1 MQTNTNQTTPNFK
14 RGFLNLFSSPIKETP
29 KAQKEPKVSS
39 HIYLG
44 RIKHI
49 KEQHERTI
57 KAKDKIIS
65 DLQYKLEILSLQKNI
80 DVFREVVQKA
90 EKEKIAKDINR
101 NTLSNL
107 KYLKENTLQYV
118 YGHDDSN
125 HLLIGNVSD
134 EPHLLISGKTGS
146 GKSVTLFN
154 VLVSICSIN
163 TPKTLEISLIDPK
176 ILSFGDS
183 RIDKSIFL
191 KEEPSIYDNE
201 QALLILK
208 NAFDDMMNKY
218 KIMRKAGV
226 KDYRAI
232 GLKAH
237 VIFIDEIFELL
248 EGDNAKEILNYITR
262 IASLGRA
269 SGVHLVM
276 ATQSPRAK
284 TLGGTLKAN
293 LSFIGHKMSN
303 PTESKLIELPEAHKL
318 KGKGDGFRYEKD
330 EIIRFQA
337 TFIDAEKDETY
348 QFFNPIHP
356 IHPTDPKQ
364 TQNRPN
370 TDPIHQPN
378 TPTQNTEET
387 AFSSLLNEI
396 IDTVDEKGKIKP
408 KSYFIDTKKRA
419 ELKKWDRA
427 LNILKSNELI
437 KFTNGVGYFLVVDV
451 TVALSSITDI

>member
-1 MQTNTNQTTPNFK
+1 MSILSFFK
-14 RGFLNLFSSPIKETP
+14 PSYLVEPLPRE
-29 KAQKEPKVSS
+29 QREPKVSS

-49 KEQHERTI
+49 KEVHQREI
-57 KAKDKIIS
+57 EKKDKIIS
-65 DLQYKLEILSLQKNI
+65 ELRYKLDILEIQVNMKI
-80 DVFREVVQKA
+80 FREVSA
-90 EKEKIAKDINR
+90 ETEAKRAFSNVNR
-101 NTLSNL
+101 NTLANI
-107 KYLKENTLQYV
+107 KYLKKLTLQYI
-118 YGHDDSN
+118 YGHDEKN
-125 HLLIGNVSD
+125 NLLVGNVSK

-154 VLVSICSIN
+154 VLVSICAIN
-163 TPKTLEISLIDPK
+163 TPDTLEISLIDPK

-183 RIDKSIFL
+183 RIDTSTFL
-191 KEEPSIYDNE
+191 KEEPSIFDND

-226 KDYRAI
+226 KDYRKI

-248 EGDNAKEILNYITR
+248 EGDNAKAILSYITR

-303 PTESKLIELPEAHKL
+303 PTESKLIELPKAHEL
-318 KGKGDGFRYEKD
+318 RGEGDGLRFLKD
-330 EIIRFQA
+330 DIIRFQA
-337 TFIDAEKDETY
+337 TYLDIEKDETY
-348 QFFNPIHP
+348 QFFNKKSTRNTHNKKNAQKA
-356 IHPTDPKQ
+356 PK
-364 TQNRPN
+364 TAPKR
-370 TDPIHQPN
+370 QPN
-378 TPTQNTEET
+378 TEQGQPEKE
-387 AFSSLLNEI
+387 AFNALLSEI
-396 IDTVDEKGKIKP
+396 ISTVDEKGKIKP
-408 KSYFIDTKKRA
+408 KSYFINVKKRA
-419 ELKKWDRA
+419 ELKLWDEA
-427 LNILKSNELI
+427 LNELKGYELI
-437 KFTNGVGYFLVVDV
+437 EFKNGVGYFLVVDYN
-451 TVALSSITDI
+451 VAINIIKG

>member
-1 MQTNTNQTTPNFK
+1 MSIFSLFTPSHLIDPK
-14 RGFLNLFSSPIKETP
+14 TP
-29 KAQKEPKVSS
+29 TKKEPKVSS

-49 KEQHERTI
+49 KEQHQRVI
-57 KAKDKIIS
+57 DKKDAIIT
-65 DLQYKLEILSLQKNI
+65 DLKYQNEILTIQRDAKVASI
-80 DVFREVVQKA
+80 VREEYRTNQVI
-90 EKEKIAKDINR
+90 ESINR

-107 KYLKENTLQYV
+107 KYLKKNTLQYV
-118 YGHDDSN
+118 YGHDKN
-125 HLLIGNVSD
+125 NKILIGNVSE

-154 VLVSICSIN
+154 VLVSICAIN
-163 TPKTLEISLIDPK
+163 TPQTLEISLIDPK

-183 RIDKSIFL
+183 RIDTSTFL
-191 KEEPSIYDNE
+191 KEEPSIFDNK

-218 KIMRKAGV
+218 KMMRKAGV
-226 KDYRAI
+226 KDYRKI

-248 EGDNAKEILNYITR
+248 EGSDSKDILNYITR

-269 SGVHLVM
+269 GGVHLVM

-303 PTESKLIELPEAHKL
+303 PTESKLIELPKAHEL
-318 KGKGDGFRYEKD
+318 AGKGDGLRFLND
-330 EIIRFQA
+330 EVIRFQA
-337 TFIDAEKDETY
+337 TFMNIEKDETY
-348 QFFNPIHP
+348 QFFNPIH
-356 IHPTDPKQ
+356 HSDPKQ
-364 TQNRPN
+364 TQYRPN
-370 TDPIHQPN
+370 TDPIQQPN
-378 TPTQNTEET
+378 TLTQNTEKT
-387 AFSSLLNEI
+387 AFKELLEEI
-396 IDTVDEKGKIKP
+396 INTVDEKGKIKP
-408 KSYFIDTKKRA
+408 KTYFIDTKKRA

-427 LNILKSNELI
+427 LNELKANELI
-437 KFTNGVGYFLVVDV
+437 SFKNGVGYFLTVDYN
-451 TVALSSITDI
+451 VALNVIEGAN